1 MNEEMLLEIMS
12 KMADEQD
19 ENVKLII
26 GLLLKVSKTA
36 INYLNVFVN
45 LATRFVETQETLVK
59 KVQGE

>member
-19 ENVKLII
+19 EKVKLII
-26 GLLLKVSKTA
+26 GLFLKVSKTA